1 MSFIQRFSKG
11 VALAVTSVVLLVGIT
26 TNANS
31 YWYVSG
37 GGSWPGYYGT
47 YYYPSYRYYR
57 PVAYYPRY
65 YGYPRYYR
73 TNYYPRQYYPHYWHG
88 NQGYRGYYRR

>member
-47 YYYPSYRYYR
+47 DL
-57 PVAYYPRY
+57 A
-65 YGYPRYYR
+65 
-73 TNYYPRQYYPHYWHG
+73 TI
-88 NQGYRGYYRR
+88 